1 MAEEGKAIKAIMAG
15 IGVATGIGQTIGG
28 FINLRRDKR
37 RAEEAINAIGTYNP
51 SQEIAG
57 VYEGSKMRASK
68 GLGGAARQLATQGIE
83 GAAQSAM
90 GAAGDRKAGLGMIG
104 SIQAQ
109 KQKGVLQLAGQEEAA
124 MQRNQAGLT
133 QAAGLQAREKE
144 KAFKSAQ
151 EKQQLK
157 ANIALQEVASK
168 RAAIS
173 QGLAGITGSASAFAS
188 GGNPFAGLF
197 GKRQQQE
204 VNTGD

>member
-1 MAEEGKAIKAIMAG
+1 LGINYQTEIYNIMGKSAEAILGAV
-15 IGVATGIGQTIGG
+15 GVAAGIGQTIGG

-83 GAAQSAM
+83 SAAQSAM

-109 KQKGVLQLAGQEEAA
+109 KQKGALQFAGQEDAA
-124 MQRNQAGLT
+124 MQRNQAALT

-144 KAFKSAQ
+144 KAFKSVQ
-151 EKQQLK
+151 EKQSLK
-157 ANIALQEVASK
+157 ANIALQEVAAK

-173 QGLAGITGSASAFAS
+173 QGLAGITSSAAAFAGKGKGFF
-188 GGNPFAGLF
+188 GG
-197 GKRQQQE
+197 
-204 VNTGD
+204 